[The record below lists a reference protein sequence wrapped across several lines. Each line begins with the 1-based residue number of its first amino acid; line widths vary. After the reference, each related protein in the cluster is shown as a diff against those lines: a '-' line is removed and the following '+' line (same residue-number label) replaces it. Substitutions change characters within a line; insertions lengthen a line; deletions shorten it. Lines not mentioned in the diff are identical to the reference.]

1 MELNQ
6 KYGLLLNGNNIKIHR
21 RYFDE
26 MVRLL
31 GVQTIFRA
39 PRPSKHWTTY
49 AEIESNYYEPKL
61 VGCILDEHPTQK
73 TLKKMGWVSEL
84 QETSSIIHVPYDLEG
99 LQKGAL
105 FVLPSGLDDGQ
116 GRLFRVETVSNIMI
130 YPASIAC
137 ELVPEFEN
145 TFNDS
150 SYNHAHDSL
159 NLLNREE

>member
-1 MELNQ
+1 
-6 KYGLLLNGNNIKIHR
+6 
-21 RYFDE
+21 
-26 MVRLL
+26 
-31 GVQTIFRA
+31 
-39 PRPSKHWTTY
+39 
-49 AEIESNYYEPKL
+49 
-61 VGCILDEHPTQK
+61 
-73 TLKKMGWVSEL
+73 MGWVSEL

-105 FVLPSGLDDGQ
+105 VVLPSGLDDGQ